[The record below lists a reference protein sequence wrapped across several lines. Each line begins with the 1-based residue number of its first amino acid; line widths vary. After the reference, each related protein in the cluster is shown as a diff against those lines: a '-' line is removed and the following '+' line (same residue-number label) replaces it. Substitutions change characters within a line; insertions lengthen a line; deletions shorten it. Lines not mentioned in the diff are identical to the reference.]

1 MKKATL
7 ALFLLLFSLLAHAQ
21 STGIVAGT
29 VRDRAT
35 QETLPGVSVTLEGTT
50 FGTATDA
57 EGRYRLTDVPVGS
70 YNLRATF
77 VGYDALLRAD
87 ISVSSGNVNT
97 LNLEVN
103 KAAQALGE
111 VTVTANRAIRVATAE
126 TPLSVQR
133 LTTEEIKSNPG
144 GNFDISRVVQSLP
157 GVGGGGS
164 GGTAGFRNDIIIRGG
179 APNENVYYLDGIE
192 VPVIN
197 HFPTQGSA
205 GGPAGILNVSFIEDV
220 TLSSS
225 AFQARYDNA
234 LSSVLQFRQRD
245 GSSERIQGNLRT
257 SGTEVAATLEGPLT
271 KNTTFLASARRSYL
285 QVLFKLIDLPIR
297 PDFYD
302 FQFKTTT
309 KISPKTTLTTLGLGA
324 IDHFE
329 IAAPRNSSPSK
340 EFILRNNP
348 TIDQWNYTVGLNLRH
363 LVENGYLN
371 LALSRTQQH
380 AAADQF
386 QYGYKGQEAYRKLGA
401 RSGEI
406 ENKLRADVNKRV
418 GRWQYSYGVVGQL
431 VHYDNNLTNRI
442 RAEVRDVSGALVSPA
457 VTVRFVTDLDFVRY
471 GAFVQATRTYG
482 AESRLTVSAGIRAD
496 GTSALTQGYRLDRT
510 LSPRASLSYAL
521 LPTLNLN
528 ASLGRYYKIPPS
540 TILGFRDPSGT
551 LVNSGSRYIR
561 SDHAVAGLEWLPGAA
576 TRVTLEGFYKKYA
589 NYPVS
594 VRDGISLANLG
605 GDFNAIGNEAVTST
619 GDGRAYGAEA
629 FFQQKLSGKLFA
641 IVSLT
646 AFRSEFSGRD
656 GVYKPTAWDTRF
668 LASTLLGYKLGRGW
682 ELGAKFRMGGGAP
695 YTPYDEAAS
704 RASYQALG
712 QGVLDYSQLN
722 TRRLGSFQQLDLRL
736 DKKVSL
742 RRLSF
747 DFYIDVQNALLAKP
761 VSVPTYTFDRLSDNS
776 GYITTDSQP
785 LRPDGSNAVP
795 ILLPDSDALVVPTI
809 GFIVEF

>member
-1 MKKATL
+1 MRILT
-7 ALFLLLFSLLAHAQ
+7 LLLVLLISLPGFAQ
-21 STGIVAGT
+21 TASTVAGT

-35 QETLPGVSVTLEGTT
+35 QELLPGVSIALEGTD
-50 FGTATDA
+50 FGTTTDA
-57 EGRYRLTDVPVGS
+57 EGRYRLTGVPAGP

-77 VGYDALLRAD
+77 VGYDALLRAN
-87 ISVSSGNVNT
+87 IALSSGNVNT
-97 LNLEVN
+97 INLELN
-103 KAAQALGE
+103 TAPQALAE
-111 VTVTANRAIRVATAE
+111 VTVTANRAIRVATPE

-144 GNFDISRVVQSLP
+144 GNFDISRVIQSLP

-245 GSSERIQGNLRT
+245 GNSERIQGNLRT

-271 KNTTFLASARRSYL
+271 PNTTFLASARRSYL

-309 KISPKTTLTTLGLGA
+309 KLSPKTTVTTLGLGA

-329 IAAPRNSSPSK
+329 IVAPKNSSPSK
-340 EFILRNNP
+340 EFVLRSNP
-348 TIDQWNYTVGLNLRH
+348 TIDQWNYTVGVNLRQ
-363 LVENGYLN
+363 LVENGFVN
-371 LALSRTQQH
+371 VALSRTQQYGK
-380 AAADQF
+380 ADQF
-386 QYGYKGQEAYRKLGA
+386 EYGFEGQEAFRKLGS
-401 RSGEI
+401 RNGEI

-431 VHYDNNLTNRI
+431 QHYNNDLFNRI
-442 RAEVRDVSGALVSPA
+442 RSEVRDGNGALVSPA
-457 VTVRFVTDLDFVRY
+457 VTVRFATDLDFVRY
-471 GAFVQATRTYG
+471 GAFAQATRTYG
-482 AESRLTVSAGIRAD
+482 AENRLTVSAGVRTD
-496 GTSALTQGYRLDRT
+496 GTSALTEGYRLDRT

-528 ASLGRYYKIPPS
+528 ASLGRYFKIPPS
-540 TILGFRDPSGT
+540 TLLGFRDENGRR
-551 LVNSGSRYIR
+551 VNADGRYIR

-576 TRVTLEGFYKKYA
+576 TRFTLEGFYKKYA

-619 GDGRAYGAEA
+619 GKGRAYGAEA

-646 AFRSEFSGRD
+646 AFRSEFSGLD
-656 GVYKPTAWDTRF
+656 GVYRPTAWDTRF
-668 LASTLLGYKLGRGW
+668 LGSALLGYQLGRGW
-682 ELGAKFRMGGGAP
+682 EVGAKYRVGGGGP

-704 RASYQALG
+704 RASYQAVG
-712 QGVLDYSQLN
+712 TGILDYTQLN
-722 TRRLGSFQQLDLRL
+722 TQRLDAFQQLDLRL
-736 DKKVSL
+736 DKKISL

-747 DFYIDVQNALLAKP
+747 DFYIDVQNALLTKP
-761 VSVPTYTFDRLSDNS
+761 ASPPTYTFERMPDNS
-776 GYITTDSQP
+776 GYTTTDGQP
-785 LRPDGSNAVP
+785 LRPDGRNANP
-795 ILLPDSDALVVPTI
+795 ILLRDNDALVVPTI

>member
-1 MKKATL
+1 MRLYTL
-7 ALFLLLFSLLAHAQ
+7 LAFLLLSCFYTHAQ
-21 STGIVAGT
+21 NVGTVAGT

-35 QETLPGVSVTLEGTT
+35 QEVLPGVSITLEGTA

-57 EGRYRLTDVPVGS
+57 EGRYRLPGVPAGA

-77 VGYDALLRAD
+77 VGYDPLIRAN
-87 ISVSSGNVNT
+87 ISLSSGNVNT
-97 LNLEVN
+97 LNLELNAVP
-103 KAAQALGE
+103 QALGE

-245 GSSERIQGNLRT
+245 GNSERIQGNLRT

-271 KNTTFLASARRSYL
+271 SNTTFLASARRSYL

-309 KISPKTTLTTLGLGA
+309 KLSEKTTLTSLGLGA

-329 IAAPRNSSPSK
+329 IVPPKKSSPSK
-340 EFILRNNP
+340 EYVLRSNP

-363 LVENGYLN
+363 LVDNGFVN
-371 LALSRTQQH
+371 VALSRTQQSST
-380 AAADQF
+380 ADAF
-386 QYGYKGQEAYRKLGA
+386 EYGYLGDESRRKLGA
-401 RSGEI
+401 RTHET

-431 VHYDNNLTNRI
+431 QHYDNNLINRI
-442 RAEVRDVSGALVSPA
+442 RSEVRDARGTLISPG
-457 VTVRFVTDLDFVRY
+457 VTVRFKTDLDFLRY
-471 GAFVQATRTYG
+471 GAFAQATRTYG
-482 AESRLTVSAGIRAD
+482 ADSRLTVSAGMRAD
-496 GTSALTQGYRLDRT
+496 GTTALREGYRLDRT
-510 LSPRASLSYAL
+510 LSPRASVSYAL

-528 ASLGRYYKIPPS
+528 ASLGRYFKIPPS
-540 TILGFRDPSGT
+540 TILGYRDEAGIR
-551 LVNSGSRYIR
+551 VNSASRYIR
-561 SDHAVAGLEWLPGAA
+561 SDHVVGGLEWLPGAA
-576 TRVTLEGFYKKYA
+576 TRFTLEGFYKKYA
-589 NYPVS
+589 YYPVS

-619 GDGRAYGAEA
+619 GRGRTYGVEA

-646 AFRSEFSGRD
+646 GFRSEFNGQD
-656 GVYKPTAWDTRF
+656 GVYKPSAWDTRF
-668 LASTLLGYKLGRGW
+668 LGSALLGYQLGRGW
-682 ELGAKFRMGGGAP
+682 ELGAKYRVGGGSP
-695 YTPYDEAAS
+695 YTPYDEEAS
-704 RASYQALG
+704 RASYQAVG
-712 QGVLDYSQLN
+712 TGILDYSQLN
-722 TRRLGSFQQLDLRL
+722 TRRLGGFQQLDLRL
-736 DKKVSL
+736 DKKISL

-747 DFYIDVQNALLAKP
+747 DFYIDVQNALLTKP
-761 VSVPTYTFDRLSDNS
+761 ASPPTYTFERTPDNT
-776 GYITTDSQP
+776 GYTTTDGQP
-785 LRPDGSNAVP
+785 LRPDGRNAVP
-795 ILLPDSDALVVPTI
+795 ILLLDEDALIVPTI